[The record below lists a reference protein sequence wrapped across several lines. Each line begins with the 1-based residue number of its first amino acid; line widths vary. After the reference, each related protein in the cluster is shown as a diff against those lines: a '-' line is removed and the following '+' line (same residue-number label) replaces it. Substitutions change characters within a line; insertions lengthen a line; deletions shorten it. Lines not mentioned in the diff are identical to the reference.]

1 MEPTPNIQT
10 RQPAESSM
18 ENVMLRALKHYVD
31 NLKAS
36 QKEQHDKLNT
46 LHLQNE
52 MTNYQAK
59 AKFQAKRE
67 AQARLRQA
75 LTEQI
80 TDRHKRDT
88 DEKQY

>member
-10 RQPAESSM
+10 RQPTDSSM
-18 ENVMLRALKHYVD
+18 ENVMLRALKHYED

-52 MTNYQAK
+52 VANYQTK
-59 AKFQAKRE
+59 AELQAKQE
-67 AQARLRQA
+67 AQARLKQT
-75 LTEQI
+75 LTE
-80 TDRHKRDT
+80 
-88 DEKQY
+88 